1 MRPKPML
8 MQQLKVATEQE
19 HRLTEEV
26 SYGESI
32 RTGSLQIGAYRDLI
46 LKNAL
51 IHQQFERGIQKA
63 LEKINEPLLHQFFRQ
78 RSQELKKDIE
88 TLNLSTEQQHTP
100 IPSFSIEPTVAHIFG
115 TLYVVEGS
123 MLGNQYI
130 AKALRQNEHLQTV
143 EHFHFYQKDEETGNR
158 WRAFQQMAEDLAIKD
173 SEAAIEAAK
182 KTFQYFRT
190 VFQLNLIAVQQDT
203 LH

>member
-1 MRPKPML
+1 MKPKPIL
-8 MQQLKVATEQE
+8 MQQLKAATEQE

-32 RTGSLQIGAYRDLI
+32 RKGSLQLSEYQDLV
-46 LKNAL
+46 LKNHL
-51 IHQQFERGIQKA
+51 IHQQLEAGIRDA
-63 LEKINEPLLHQFFRQ
+63 LQIVDQPQLTDFFRQ
-78 RSQELKKDIE
+78 RSQVLASDLQF
-88 TLNLSTEQQHTP
+88 LNLSVRDYSLSL
-100 IPSFSIEPTVAHIFG
+100 PSFSIEPEVAQVFG
-115 TLYVVEGS
+115 ALYVVEGS

-130 AKALRQNEHLQTV
+130 AKALRQNEHLKSV
-143 EHFHFYQKDEETGNR
+143 DHFHFYQKDEETGKR
-158 WRAFQQMAEDLAIKD
+158 WSAFQQMAEELSIDD

-203 LH
+203 AH

>member
-1 MRPKPML
+1 
-8 MQQLKVATEQE
+8 
-19 HRLTEEV
+19 
-26 SYGESI
+26 
-32 RTGSLQIGAYRDLI
+32 
-46 LKNAL
+46 
-51 IHQQFERGIQKA
+51 
-63 LEKINEPLLHQFFRQ
+63 
-78 RSQELKKDIE
+78 
-88 TLNLSTEQQHTP
+88 
-100 IPSFSIEPTVAHIFG
+100 
-115 TLYVVEGS
+115 